1 MNERKE
7 KLILDIQQ
15 LLNSYDGV
23 SQTSINPALLEF
35 MDEQTLLD
43 VIDSLLTQKENL
55 DVDIQWL
62 EQFITTP
69 TN

>member
-55 DVDIQWL
+55 DVDIEWL
-62 EQFITTP
+62 EQFKKEE
-69 TN
+69 N